1 MTSKQAS
8 GVSRPCFLASC
19 GLKRIELRNCPAFL
33 RERSCERTPGCETGN
48 LLNRCG
54 STVASS
60 IRMWS
65 AALPYDGIFVETEG
79 IVPRNTDFSRV
90 LSNR

>member
-8 GVSRPCFLASC
+8 GVSRACFLASC
-19 GLKRIELRNCPAFL
+19 ELKRIELRNCPAFL

-48 LLNRCG
+48 LLNGGG
-54 STVASS
+54 STVVVSS

-65 AALPYDGIFVETEG
+65 CGTQEFHPAPM
-79 IVPRNTDFSRV
+79 
-90 LSNR
+90 